1 MQQMVPVWFPNSV
14 GRQTRQQT
22 ETWFINMIVPA
33 QKTRW
38 RRAEKLNRVD
48 EVLKQLVY
56 VKSRMCTMFSVET
69 LTAQLKQYQMP
80 GRSSARQR
88 TGQGRPVQVAP
99 CDNSMATQAS
109 ACRRTVPHVKLHDR
123 TQWSWLRNSTRQRFL
138 CV

>member
-48 EVLKQLVY
+48 EVLKQLV
-56 VKSRMCTMFSVET
+56 VCQKHDVHDVQCGDPDCSAQAVPNAWT
-69 LTAQLKQYQMP
+69 LIST
-80 GRSSARQR
+80 
-88 TGQGRPVQVAP
+88 TE
-99 CDNSMATQAS
+99 
-109 ACRRTVPHVKLHDR
+109 DR
-123 TQWSWLRNSTRQRFL
+123 TRTSSTGGSLRQQHGNAGQRMSEDRATREAPRQNAMEL
-138 CV
+138 A